1 MKDGIDARVT
11 ITGSSRAASNTEG
24 IYQKWIE
31 KVADQEVFISST
43 LRSRKPLAFCAGSA
57 CCRDLV
63 IKISSLN
70 ADVCHGGLVD
80 LMDRTVRGESVL
92 KGERACNLPIL

>member
-43 LRSRKPLAFCAGSA
+43 LRSRKSLAFCAGSA

>member
-1 MKDGIDARVT
+1 MKDGIDTRVT
-11 ITGSSRAASNTEG
+11 ITGSTRAASNTEG

-31 KVADQEVFISST
+31 KVADREVFISST
-43 LRSRKPLAFCAGSA
+43 LRSRKSLAFCAGST

-63 IKISSLN
+63 IKIPSSS

-80 LMDRTVRGESVL
+80 LMDRTARRKSVL